1 MGGQTARVLVQDP
14 IQEEWVFL
22 FLLGKQHFKNHGVLR
37 KIKKC
42 KYDLLQSDEN
52 AQLSLNTYSPLKF
65 DCLTIHEDSITLFFR
80 GQSYPKS

>member
-14 IQEEWVFL
+14 IQEEWV

-42 KYDLLQSDEN
+42 KYDLLQRDEN
-52 AQLSLNTYSPLKF
+52 AQLSLNTVLLKEGG
-65 DCLTIHEDSITLFFR
+65 HV
-80 GQSYPKS
+80 